1 MQPGL
6 IWLVAGGGLLVLEVL
21 VPGVFMM
28 WLGLAALG
36 TGGVVLAFD
45 AGLAVQVVA
54 FAIFAAVSIAVG
66 LRLRGARHVH
76 VVNTAQSGLLG
87 RPARVLQVDGAV
99 LRVRIGDSD
108 WPARLARDVEAPDVG
123 SDLRVVGV
131 DGMTVVVG
139 RANG

>member
-1 MQPGL
+1 
-6 IWLVAGGGLLVLEVL
+6 VVL
-21 VPGVFMM
+21 V
-28 WLGLAALG
+28 
-36 TGGVVLAFD
+36 FD

-54 FAIFAAVSIAVG
+54 FAIFAAASIAVG
-66 LRLRGARHVH
+66 LRLRGAKHVH

-108 WPARLARDVEAPDVG
+108 WPARLARDVEAPEVG
-123 SDLRVVGV
+123 INLRVVGV

-139 RANG
+139 RADG